1 MSTLPKSIGD
11 DAGKATTELS
21 LLDSGFTLD
30 HDDKSLRKNNAERP
44 TASRNVPEFVFK
56 VECDGKV
63 MKNSKSTS
71 EVANHSESD
80 SRSLKDNC
88 SPPLYQYRDFS
99 RELDMDPLTSLTPP
113 GRVPNFPA
121 KMHSILSRSEFEE
134 IISWMPHGRS
144 WRVLKP
150 REFEMHVI
158 PKYFE
163 HSKFSSFI
171 RQANGW
177 GFRRVTQGRDRNTY
191 YHERFLRGL
200 PHLCKDMRR
209 PGVSEKG
216 IQDTDFEPDF
226 YKISEMFPLPMKAED
241 ETILLDC
248 TVNGGPKARMPV
260 FSGAYLSADKIKA
273 IKGDTTTNASCRDN
287 EAMAAFQNGISLSE
301 SQLVCPNADH
311 IQISHQKNLNQM
323 PFHPHYYFSLQPVHD
338 LPSNSLQYE
347 EQGKAVQVMEAD
359 GNNRSLESTSY
370 NAARNDSAQSLITL
384 AAESSLYRIQSDEI
398 GNQPLVSFDS
408 GKNES

>member
-11 DAGKATTELS
+11 DAPKATTEPS
-21 LLDSGFTLD
+21 VLLFESTRCS
-30 HDDKSLRKNNAERP
+30 DKSTKRTHDEIITTKVNL
-44 TASRNVPEFVFK
+44 SEFVFN
-56 VECDGKV
+56 EDCNDRSA
-63 MKNSKSTS
+63 KNSKSTTDD
-71 EVANHSESD
+71 VNHSEGH
-80 SRSLKDNC
+80 SRPLKENC
-88 SPPLYQYRDFS
+88 SPPFYHYRDFS
-99 RELDMDPLTSLTPP
+99 REPDLDPLTPLTPP

-150 REFEMHVI
+150 REFEMRVI
-158 PKYFE
+158 PVYFE

-209 PGVSEKG
+209 PGVSEKVNH
-216 IQDTDFEPDF
+216 DTDFEPDF

-248 TVNGGPKARMPV
+248 TVKGGPKARMPV
-260 FSGAYLSADKIKA
+260 FSGAYLSAEKIKA
-273 IKGDTTTNASCRDN
+273 IKGETQVHESCRDN
-287 EAMAAFQNGISLSE
+287 EVMAAFQNGISLSE
-301 SQLVCPNADH
+301 SQLVRPNADH
-311 IQISHQKNLNQM
+311 QEMSNQKSQNQLT
-323 PFHPHYYFSLQPVHD
+323 FQPHYFFSLQPVHD
-338 LPSNSLQYE
+338 LQSNCIRDE
-347 EQGKAVQVMEAD
+347 GNGNAIPRMEAD
-359 GNNRSLESTSY
+359 VQNGNKGCSSY
-370 NAARNDSAQSLITL
+370 HQARTDSAQSLISL
-384 AAESSLYRIQSDEI
+384 SAETPLFQIQNDEI

-408 GKNES
+408 GKTDS